1 MKVNIFIVSL
11 LLAIVLAVL
20 PGGYAQAQT
29 DYSKVKV
36 DELSDAQ
43 IKQMMQR
50 ASETG
55 YSDKQ
60 LEDMVTAQGMKPEEV
75 QKLRQRVE
83 KIRNQPSGATESGSA
98 EKTGG
103 TGREVSGAGESGR
116 PAVKPVKS
124 RIFGAELFSNKAITF
139 EPDLRMA
146 TPMGYVIGPDD
157 ELLVDLT
164 GDNEAKY
171 KLKVSPEGFI
181 QMEYVGRIS
190 VAGLT
195 IEQASSKIK
204 STMAGTYPAL
214 RSGRTKVAVN
224 LGNIRSIKV
233 IITGEVKTPGT
244 YTLPSLATVFNA
256 LYASGGPSDNGSF
269 RKIQLIR
276 NNQVVSTIDVYNFLL
291 NGVQSG
297 NMRLQDQDV
306 IHVPV
311 YDTRVDVV
319 GEVKRSS
326 IFEVLPHE
334 SFSDILRFA
343 GGFSDMAYT
352 GRVKVFQNTPTE
364 RRILD
369 LPANDFVS
377 YHAKNGDKIT
387 VEPILERFENK
398 VEISG
403 AVFRPGTFELTK
415 GLTLSQLIKQ
425 ADGLKE
431 DAFMNRGYIIRL
443 NADNTTSVVSFDVAN
458 VLKNSSADIA
468 LQREDM
474 VQISSI
480 FDLREEYK
488 VTIGGEVR
496 APGTFG
502 YADNMTV
509 KDLVQ
514 MAGGFKEG
522 ATPKR
527 IEVSRRIKSA
537 DLSQKSAATAEV
549 FTVSIDSALGLAG
562 NEFLLK
568 PFDIVSV
575 RAEEGYTQQQQVRI
589 EGEVLY
595 PGIYTV
601 QSKNERISDI
611 IKRAGGLTAFAF
623 AEGAS
628 LKRPGPDAGKS
639 KNIVTDQEK
648 SELNR
653 LNLKRLSQAGA
664 KDSLRQIA
672 EQIIESDLVGIDLE
686 KILKH
691 PQSRRDLIVE
701 DGDIIRVPQLLQ
713 TVKVSGEVLRPN
725 SVVYVPGRTLSYYI
739 NSAGGFT
746 QRALKRR
753 SFVTYA
759 NGEVHGTRMSLFA
772 KSYPKVLPGS
782 EISVPQRAERERM
795 NAQGWVGIGTAIA
808 TVAALVISIIK

>member
-1 MKVNIFIVSL
+1 MKFNIFIVSL
-11 LLAIVLAVL
+11 LLAIVLAIL
-20 PGGYAQAQT
+20 PGGHAQAQT

-36 DELSDAQ
+36 DEMSDAQ
-43 IKQMMQR
+43 IRQMMQR

-55 YSDKQ
+55 YTDKQ
-60 LEDMVTAQGMKPEEV
+60 LEDLVTGQGMKPEEV
-75 QKLRQRVE
+75 QKLRQRIE
-83 KIRNQPSGATESGSA
+83 TIRKQPSGIA
-98 EKTGG
+98 EPGASEK
-103 TGREVSGAGESGR
+103 TGREVSGAGETGK
-116 PAVKPVKS
+116 PAAKPVKS

-146 TPMGYVIGPDD
+146 TPMGYVVGPDD

-195 IEQASSKIK
+195 IEQAAAKIK

-256 LYASGGPSDNGSF
+256 LYASGGPAENGSF

-276 NNQVVSTIDVYNFLL
+276 GNRVVSTIDVYDFLL

-319 GEVKRSS
+319 GEVKRSA

-369 LPANDFVS
+369 LPANDFIS

-488 VTIGGEVR
+488 VSIGGEVR
-496 APGTFG
+496 APGTFR

-549 FTVSIDSALGLAG
+549 FTVNINSALGLAG
-562 NEFLLK
+562 NEFMLK

-575 RAEEGYTQQQQVRI
+575 RSEEGFTLQQQVRI

-601 QSKNERISDI
+601 NHKNERISDI

-725 SVVYVPGRTLSYYI
+725 SVVYVPRRTLAYYV

-759 NGEVHGTRMSLFA
+759 NGEVHGTRISLFA

-782 EISVPQRAERERM
+782 EISVPQRAEREKM
-795 NAQGWVGIGTAIA
+795 NAQGWVGISTAIA
-808 TVAALVISIIK
+808 TLAALVISIIK